1 MWLKAL
7 GLAKVAYLFD
17 DYKYTDLFKSGEAIA
32 QNAQINIWSMPGYD
46 NQANGFDMSV
56 VSNKTKLSKFKNEIG
71 KIKGKI
77 RGR

>member
-1 MWLKAL
+1 LKAL

-46 NQANGFDMSV
+46 NQEMV
-56 VSNKTKLSKFKNEIG
+56 LT
-71 KIKGKI
+71 
-77 RGR
+77 